1 MAFVFLVFWWEI
13 LPGTICTFDVEKD
26 LNVDHMIGIVVGVV
40 GNVGPSEALQ
50 SRETV
55 RDGREEGSS
64 GPGSL
69 PGSDRRELPPSVRS
83 HQRLG
88 Q

>member
-1 MAFVFLVFWWEI
+1 MRQEGNIPLLW
-13 LPGTICTFDVEKD
+13 
-26 LNVDHMIGIVVGVV
+26 VVGDA
-40 GNVGPSEALQ
+40 GPSETLQ
-50 SRETV
+50 GREV
-55 RDGREEGSS
+55 AGDGREERSS

-69 PGSDRRELPPSVRS
+69 PGSNRGELPPSVRS